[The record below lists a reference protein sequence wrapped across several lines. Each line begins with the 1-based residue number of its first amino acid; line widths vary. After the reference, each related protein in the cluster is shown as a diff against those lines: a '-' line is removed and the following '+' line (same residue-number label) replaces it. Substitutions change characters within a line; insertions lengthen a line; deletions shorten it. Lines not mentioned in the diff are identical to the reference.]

1 LQRDIPAQCEKPGG
15 GFMAKI
21 KRTSGPDAGKVIDSA
36 LVMNRACTENRAYDF
51 GQDQSFCAGFARMVE
66 DHHRG

>member
-1 LQRDIPAQCEKPGG
+1 
-15 GFMAKI
+15 MAKI